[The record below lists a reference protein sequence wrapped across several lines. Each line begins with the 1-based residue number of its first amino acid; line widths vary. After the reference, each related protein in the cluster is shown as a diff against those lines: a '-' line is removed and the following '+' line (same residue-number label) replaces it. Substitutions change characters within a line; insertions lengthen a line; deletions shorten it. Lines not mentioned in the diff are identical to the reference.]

1 MVALKLSGVQAPSP
15 VSDGPAL
22 DVPARHSEVRR
33 GGGIG
38 TRLYAAFAATAVLT
52 IAAGLAANLSFVRIE
67 KNLTDMTHHGV
78 LALQASA
85 ALEAGALRLTAIAPE
100 LRSAAD
106 PKARAGATARIDVE
120 FDAVRG
126 ALDTL
131 ETIGRIPV
139 AGFDQTAREM
149 RSGLIDIS
157 RKMAEVDRMEL
168 LRLAL
173 MDKVTMAH
181 QGLLDRTAEAVAEGT
196 RSLERGTG
204 QVVRDNGVAIDK
216 LVNGEIAAVR
226 MSLEMLSDVNMAGA
240 VLIEAINV
248 QDAGAIQGLAKRFD
262 TVARHLASGL
272 KQLPLSADHEG
283 AGFLVNALLDYGRGE
298 DSVFAMRRKELANA
312 APGEAERRAQTSRH
326 QAILRDMAGVSD
338 QLVSQLSQIADDA
351 SFNLVTG
358 SSRAIVQGG
367 KQVAGLVANEVATLR
382 SALELRGEANLLA
395 GLIAT
400 AANETTLEHLKER
413 RAAFESAVARMEAPM
428 LAMSEDLR
436 GSAQELIA
444 LGTGARGIFDLR
456 SAEIAALDRTADMD
470 AAARAKALALGAEV
484 NRISVIARTM
494 MDESV
499 SSARGEIATSTAVMI
514 VLGSLGVVA
523 VLAIGWFVVRSGIV
537 IRLRRLT
544 DAMAG
549 ISGGD
554 LTVPVPTGG
563 RDEIAS
569 MATALIVFRDNAVA
583 LDQER
588 RQSEERREQAA
599 SERRAAMLDLATRLE
614 KRVGDVVHAVT
625 GSSDLLQR
633 EAADM
638 AARTQQTRTEA
649 VAVAEASEQASRN
662 VGQVADAT
670 EELAAST
677 GEIARQVQAS
687 SGIAGQGVAAA
698 ERTDQTVRSMAE
710 AAHRIGEV
718 IQVIE
723 SIAAQTNLL
732 ALNATI
738 EAARAGEAGRGFAI
752 VATEVKSL
760 ANQTAKATD
769 EIAQQIVQMQNV
781 ASSTVAEIGEIT
793 GFIRRMSEVSS
804 GIASAVEQQD
814 ATTRDISA
822 NLQQAGIFTS
832 GVNANLAGVSSA
844 IDSGGRTAQQVLET
858 ARDLSLQAR
867 QLAGEVENFL
877 AEVRA
882 A

>member
-1 MVALKLSGVQAPSP
+1 VVALKLSGVQAPSP
-15 VSDGPAL
+15 VSGGPAL

-67 KNLTDMTHHGV
+67 KNLTEMTDHGV

-106 PKARAGATARIDVE
+106 SKARAGATARIDVE

-131 ETIGRIPV
+131 EAIGRIPV

-173 MDKVTMAH
+173 MDNVTMAH

-358 SSRAIVQGG
+358 SSGAIVQGG

-400 AANETTLEHLKER
+400 AANETTIEHLKER

-428 LAMSEDLR
+428 LAMTEDLR

-444 LGTGARGIFDLR
+444 LGTGSRGIFDLR
-456 SAEIAALDRTADMD
+456 SAEIAA
-470 AAARAKALALGAEV
+470 
-484 NRISVIARTM
+484 
-494 MDESV
+494 
-499 SSARGEIATSTAVMI
+499 
-514 VLGSLGVVA
+514 
-523 VLAIGWFVVRSGIV
+523 
-537 IRLRRLT
+537 
-544 DAMAG
+544 
-549 ISGGD
+549 
-554 LTVPVPTGG
+554 
-563 RDEIAS
+563 
-569 MATALIVFRDNAVA
+569 
-583 LDQER
+583 
-588 RQSEERREQAA
+588 
-599 SERRAAMLDLATRLE
+599 RLE
-614 KRVGDVVHAVT
+614 ARVGDVVQAVT

-638 AARTQQTRTEA
+638 AARTEQTRTEA
-649 VAVAEASEQASRN
+649 MAVAEASGQASRN
-662 VGQVADAT
+662 VSQVAGAT

-677 GEIARQVQAS
+677 GEIARQVQVS
-687 SGIAGQGVAAA
+687 TDIAGQGVAAA
-698 ERTDQTVRSMAE
+698 ERTDQTMRSMAE

-769 EIAQQIVQMQNV
+769 EIAQQIVQMQTV